1 MKHISTRNQAFKGQ
15 IIDDSYNRMPRENNS
30 AQGRLSLRP
39 GIVHLQ
45 HNKVSIHRSLSY
57 IDQYVDFTEL
67 KFYYS
72 ISQ

>member
-1 MKHISTRNQAFKGQ
+1 MTKPLKGH
-15 IIDDSYNRMPRENNS
+15 IIDDSYNRMSRENNS

-45 HNKVSIHRSLSY
+45 HKKVSIHRSLSY

-72 ISQ
+72 IWQ

>member
-1 MKHISTRNQAFKGQ
+1 MS
-15 IIDDSYNRMPRENNS
+15 RENNS

-57 IDQYVDFTEL
+57 IDQYVDLNLQNLNFITPFRNEL
-67 KFYYS
+67 
-72 ISQ
+72 ISEQYLLDYN